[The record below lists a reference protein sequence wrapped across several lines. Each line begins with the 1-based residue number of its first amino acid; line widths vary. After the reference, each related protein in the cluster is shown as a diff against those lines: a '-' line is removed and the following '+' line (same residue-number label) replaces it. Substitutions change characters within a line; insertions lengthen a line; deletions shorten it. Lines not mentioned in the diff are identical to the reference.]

1 METIITKKVSIVL
14 ARQEKRHCMRERIQ
28 QKAEELFIRYGIR
41 SVTMDEIAGQLG
53 ISKKTIYQSFEDKDE
68 LVLAVFDSHI
78 AADKERCL
86 VDAGKAQNAIHE
98 VFLELELM
106 EEMFSTMN
114 PSILY
119 DLEKYHPKVFR
130 KFYEYKN
137 EFLLGVVMDNL
148 NRGIRE
154 ELYRPDI
161 NVEIMSRFRIGCIMI
176 SFNLDVYPKNKFNV
190 LEVEEQVIVHFLYGI
205 ATPKGIKLIQK
216 YQQQRSAL
224 KKS

>member
-1 METIITKKVSIVL
+1 
-14 ARQEKRHCMRERIQ
+14 MRERIQ

-78 AADKERCL
+78 AANKERCI
-86 VDAGKAQNAIHE
+86 VDVSRAQNAIHE
-98 VFLELELM
+98 VFLDLELM
-106 EEMFSTMN
+106 EEMYSTLN
-114 PSILY
+114 PAILY

-137 EFLLGVVMDNL
+137 EFLLNMVMDNM
-148 NRGIRE
+148 NRGIKE
-154 ELYRPDI
+154 ELYRTDI
-161 NVEIMSRFRIGCIMI
+161 DVEIMSRFRIGSIMVA
-176 SFNLDVYPKNKFNV
+176 FNLDVYPKNKFNV
-190 LEVEEQVIVHFLYGI
+190 LQVEEQVALHFLYGI
-205 ATPKGIKLIQK
+205 ATPKGIKLMQK
-216 YQQQRSAL
+216 YLQQKQEK